1 MDESQVTRVAANDEI
16 DLIEL
21 FHSLW
26 EQKWLILLV
35 TFLVTGAAAA
45 YAFLSKPIYEARVA
59 VLPPSLSNV
68 AGFNLGRT
76 KEVVGLEPFKVRDV
90 YEVFTRNLQADETR
104 RLFFE
109 GVYLPSLDESERE
122 APRDRLYESF
132 NKVLSIKAPNKNQPN
147 RYQVVV
153 EHEDPEVAAD
163 WVRRYTEDVARRSL
177 EEMIENV
184 QRGIEVKNRYVEQR
198 IDILRDT
205 AKARREDRII
215 RLREALTVAE
225 AVGLEKTPVISGQ
238 VVEQLSAFM
247 DGSLMYMR
255 GSKAL
260 KAEIQALE
268 SRVSDDPFIPT
279 LRTLQEQ
286 QRLFNSLNINP
297 EKVAVFRQD
306 GAVETPDTPVRP
318 KKALVM
324 AIGLVLGGMLG
335 IFLAL
340 IRGLFQ
346 RYEREA

>member
-21 FHSLW
+21 FRSLW

-76 KEVVGLEPFKVRDV
+76 KEVGLEPFKVQDV

-109 GVYLPSLDESERE
+109 GVYLPSLDESERK

-132 NKVLSIKAPNKNQPN
+132 SKVLSIKAPDKNQPN

-153 EHEDPEVAAD
+153 EHEDPEVAAN

-177 EEMIENV
+177 EEMIENA
-184 QRGIEVKNRYVEQR
+184 QREIEVKERDVEQR
-198 IDILRDT
+198 IDSLRDT

-215 RLREALTVAE
+215 QLREALTVAE

-286 QRLFNSLNINP
+286 QRLFNSLSINP

-340 IRGLFQ
+340 IR
-346 RYEREA
+346 RKRTA

>member
-68 AGFNLGRT
+68 AGFNLGR
-76 KEVVGLEPFKVRDV
+76 KEVGLAPFKVQDV

-109 GVYLPSLDESERE
+109 GVYLPSLDESERK

-132 NKVLSIKAPNKNQPN
+132 SKVLSIKAPDKRQPN

-153 EHEDPEVAAD
+153 EHEDPEVAAN

-177 EEMIENV
+177 EEMIENA
-184 QRGIEVKNRYVEQR
+184 QREIEVKERDVELR
-198 IDILRDT
+198 IDTLRDT

-286 QRLFNSLNINP
+286 QRLFNSLSINP

>member
-76 KEVVGLEPFKVRDV
+76 KEVGLEPFKVQDV
-90 YEVFTRNLQADETR
+90 YGVFTRNLQADETR

-109 GVYLPSLDESERE
+109 GVYLPSLDESERK

-132 NKVLSIKAPNKNQPN
+132 NKVLRIKAPDKSQPN

-153 EHEDPEVAAD
+153 EHEDPEVAAN

-184 QRGIEVKNRYVEQR
+184 QREIEVKERYVEQR
-198 IDILRDT
+198 IDTLRDT